1 MKKIL
6 EHGDKH
12 FKGRCPRCGC
22 RFDYDLSD
30 IYQDTEKYKQ
40 ELLHNEWCLVCP
52 ECENIKKSPVI
63 YNIIYAYEVD
73 EK

>member
-30 IYQDTEKYKQ
+30 IYQDTENYKQ

-52 ECENIKKSPVI
+52 ECENL
-63 YNIIYAYEVD
+63 YAGIAQSVAQRTCNA
-73 EK
+73 